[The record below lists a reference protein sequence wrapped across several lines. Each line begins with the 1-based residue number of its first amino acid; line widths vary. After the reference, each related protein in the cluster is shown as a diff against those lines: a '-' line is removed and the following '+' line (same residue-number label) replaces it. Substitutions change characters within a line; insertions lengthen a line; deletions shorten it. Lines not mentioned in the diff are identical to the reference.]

1 MEAQVASDPTK
12 LTIDSEQELAVLE
25 DSFDLGL
32 ATVEVTATLLDEL
45 ISEEGVAFRRI
56 AVQEKIT
63 EINHEKVMQTN
74 VGQQLLD
81 VFDDGRVDRWSVDPI
96 TGFLL
101 PESNHDKQQQEQQR
115 IEEDLLAPW
124 VCNDSEN
131 GCSNLMDPIMQWWDT
146 QSSTMR
152 GILTGAL
159 CASLFVVALFVRQL
173 LISVNSA
180 YGALPFYDMD
190 GDDKDGED
198 TATPPFY
205 EHAHEPNDD
214 VGGGVDEKQPF
225 LASWFS

>member
-1 MEAQVASDPTK
+1 VEAQVASDPTK
-12 LTIDSEQELAVLE
+12 LTIESEQELAVLE
-25 DSFDLGL
+25 DNFDLGL

-81 VFDDGRVDRWSVDPI
+81 VFEDGRVDRWSVDPI

-101 PESNHDKQQQEQQR
+101 PENNPDKQQKEQQR
-115 IEEDLLAPW
+115 IEDDLLAPW
-124 VCNDSEN
+124 MCNDSEN
-131 GCSNLMDPIMQWWDT
+131 GCGNLMDPIMQWWDT
-146 QSSTMR
+146 QSSMMR

-159 CASLFVVALFVRQL
+159 CASLFAAALFVRHL

-180 YGALPFYDMD
+180 YGALPLYDMD

-198 TATPPFY
+198 TAPPPFY
-205 EHAHEPNDD
+205 EHADNANDD

-225 LASWFS
+225 LPS